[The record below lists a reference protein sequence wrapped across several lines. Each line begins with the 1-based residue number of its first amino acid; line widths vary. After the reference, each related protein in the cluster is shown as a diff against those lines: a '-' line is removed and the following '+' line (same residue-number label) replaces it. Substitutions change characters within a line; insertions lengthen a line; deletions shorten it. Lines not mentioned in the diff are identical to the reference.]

1 MSRLWVIMPAYN
13 EEEAIRSVV
22 TSWAEC
28 LRTVESDHMLCV
40 LNDGSKDGTLS
51 RLQSLEKEIPTLS
64 IVDKP
69 NTGHGPTCIAGY
81 ELALSKGAEWVF
93 QIDSDGQC
101 DPRYFAE
108 LWAGRKDH
116 PLLYGFRAK
125 REDGVSRL
133 LISRLIS
140 VLVFLCSGVWV
151 RDSNVPYRLM
161 RADALRKSLQH
172 IPAHFSLSNILLS
185 VFQQSQT
192 GIFWMPIVFRKRSGG
207 ASSMNLRN
215 FGKHAC
221 ILGKQLF
228 VLRPLLSKK
237 A

>member
-13 EEEAIRSVV
+13 EEEAIRTVMM
-22 TSWAEC
+22 SWTEC
-28 LRTVESDHMLCV
+28 LRKVEPDHMLCV
-40 LNDGSKDGTLS
+40 LNDGSKDGTLEKL
-51 RLQSLEKEIPTLS
+51 RTLEKEIPTLS

-101 DPRYFAE
+101 DPKYFAE
-108 LWAGRKDH
+108 LWAARSTH
-116 PLLYGFRAK
+116 PLLYGFRVK

-133 LISRLIS
+133 MISRLIS

-161 RADALRKSLQH
+161 RADALRKSLRY
-172 IPAHFSLSNILLS
+172 IPANFSLSNILLS
-185 VFQQSQT
+185 VFQQSQA

-207 ASSMNLRN
+207 ASSMSLRS
-215 FGKHAC
+215 FGRHAW
-221 ILGKQLF
+221 ILGKQLRIF
-228 VLRPLLSKK
+228 RPLLRKTT
-237 A
+237 